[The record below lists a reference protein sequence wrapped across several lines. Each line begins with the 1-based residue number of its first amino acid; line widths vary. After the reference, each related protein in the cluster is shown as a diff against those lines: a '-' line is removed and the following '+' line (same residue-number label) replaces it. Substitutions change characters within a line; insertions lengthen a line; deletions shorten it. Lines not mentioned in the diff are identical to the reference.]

1 LAAIGARLV
10 VMALERLQAG
20 TLPSIPQ
27 PAEGATYAHKVD
39 KAEAALDWAQ
49 PAAALERRIR
59 AFDPAPGCRA
69 AVAGVPL
76 KLWRARVCPGPAGAP
91 PGQRL
96 DAGRGRLVV
105 ACGEGALELL
115 EVQAAGSRRVSAAGW
130 LRGVD
135 SSPAAAAPI
144 TEP

>member
-1 LAAIGARLV
+1 
-10 VMALERLQAG
+10 
-20 TLPSIPQ
+20 
-27 PAEGATYAHKVD
+27 
-39 KAEAALDWAQ
+39 
-49 PAAALERRIR
+49 
-59 AFDPAPGCRA
+59 
-69 AVAGVPL
+69 VAGVPL
-76 KLWRARVCPGPAGAP
+76 KLWRARVCLGRVGAP
-91 PGQRL
+91 PGERL